1 MSSKTQH
8 QSWPPK
14 LSLMISL
21 KGYGG
26 AVLCYICLAPATHE
40 RRHHNSRLWNTKIWW
55 RGSQAVTCRDLWFF
69 FLPGHTPMISWLDA
83 AAAPRIF
90 SYNTS
95 FLIACLP
102 PYTQTWWILG
112 YLFWFIWTP
121 VPVQWLML
129 RIFVPDVYDIGV
141 TVAPRPRH
149 WGGPSLVKSIL
160 MFRGRGGDENGR
172 Y

>member
-1 MSSKTQH
+1 MMARLPGS
-8 QSWPPK
+8 
-14 LSLMISL
+14 
-21 KGYGG
+21 G
-26 AVLCYICLAPATHE
+26 V
-40 RRHHNSRLWNTKIWW
+40 RRL
-55 RGSQAVTCRDLWFF
+55 VVFF

-129 RIFVPDVYDIGV
+129 LIFVPDVYDIGV

-160 MFRGRGGDENGR
+160 MFRGEGR
-172 Y
+172 WREWEILTYSIRYWPRICEIIRFRTCTRNNSFKKCASYYYQIG